1 MKFSHTFEAALRNEE
16 YPQQWLDV
24 AISYRQ
30 LKKCIKKVQDEL
42 RGLGLD
48 PVTVQRLWQHIDGT
62 GQCPLEGLDP
72 AKQPLGLSISDFR
85 PKLTIAV
92 DPHDGSPIDAWLSP
106 QTRRW
111 LRDLAHER
119 QLERRGS
126 AQSSGEPCAGHHP
139 PEVEATEPE
148 NSADELETVEVPLTS
163 YSGFFPV
170 LGREV
175 EDLDRLQISEQRKL
189 RNQVVKLGDRLND
202 LSASSS
208 SKSTKEIYAWREIFR
223 LYTEAQVFFSS
234 NEQDAG
240 RRDAER
246 ASTQLQLFCTALEK
260 QQKKSLKLGKN
271 AKKALDGFMC
281 LNLDLLRF
289 MKYQEINRTAMSKIV
304 KKFDKRTAL
313 RAQQSLSPTLAKS
326 PFMVQ
331 DLAKATCFTI
341 SKELLTVIP
350 QLDDYLC
357 PVCFNISFKPVRL
370 RCNHVFCIRCL
381 IVMQRARE
389 DHCPL
394 CRREVVMEASRC
406 KFSWS

>member
-1 MKFSHTFEAALRNEE
+1 L
-16 YPQQWLDV
+16 
-24 AISYRQ
+24 
-30 LKKCIKKVQDEL
+30 
-42 RGLGLD
+42 
-48 PVTVQRLWQHIDGT
+48 
-62 GQCPLEGLDP
+62 
-72 AKQPLGLSISDFR
+72 
-85 PKLTIAV
+85 
-92 DPHDGSPIDAWLSP
+92 
-106 QTRRW
+106 QT
-111 LRDLAHER
+111 
-119 QLERRGS
+119 
-126 AQSSGEPCAGHHP
+126 
-139 PEVEATEPE
+139 
-148 NSADELETVEVPLTS
+148 
-163 YSGFFPV
+163 
-170 LGREV
+170 
-175 EDLDRLQISEQRKL
+175 SEQRKL
-189 RNQVVKLGDRLND
+189 QKQVVKLGDRLNG

-240 RRDAER
+240 CRDAER

-260 QQKKSLKLGKN
+260 QQKKSLKLGKD
-271 AKKALDGFMC
+271 AKKALDGFMR

-357 PVCFNISFKPVRL
+357 PVCFSISFKPVRL

-381 IVMQRARE
+381 IVMQRAGE

-406 KFSWS
+406 KFP